1 MTMEFSPHHPG
12 VRIVEIHGKRPQIHD
27 SAFIAPGCTII
38 GDVTIGA
45 DSSVWYNCVLRA
57 DVSRIVIGERSNVQ
71 DGSVLHCDPERP
83 GDPDGSPLLIGDDVL
98 IGHMA
103 MVHGCVIE
111 DRGFVGLGA
120 IAMNKAVIGSDA
132 MLAAGAML
140 TEGKVMEPRSLWA
153 GRPAKPLRDLND
165 AAVAGMRAGV
175 AHYVENGRAHKA
187 AVEAAGEGAPE
198 N

>member
-1 MTMEFSPHHPG
+1 MTTPRPG
-12 VRIVEIHGKRPQIHD
+12 VRIIPIHGKTPQID
-27 SAFIAPGCTII
+27 ESAFIAPGCVII

-45 DSSVWYNCVLRA
+45 GSSVWYNCVLRA

-71 DGSVLHCDPERP
+71 DGSVLHCDPPRP
-83 GDPDGSPLLIGDDVL
+83 GDPDGCPLIIGDDVL

-103 MVHGCVIE
+103 MVHGCTIH

-165 AAVAGMRAGV
+165 AAVTGMRMGV
-175 AHYVENGRAHKA
+175 AHYVENARAHKA
-187 AVEAAGEGAPE
+187 ALAAPGNGAAEG
-198 N
+198 